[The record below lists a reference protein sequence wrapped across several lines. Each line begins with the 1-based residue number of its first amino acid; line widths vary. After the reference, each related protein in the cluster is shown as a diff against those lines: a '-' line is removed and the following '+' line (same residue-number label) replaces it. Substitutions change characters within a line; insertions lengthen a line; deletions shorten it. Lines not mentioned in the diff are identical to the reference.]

1 MLTFFFQKISKNFQ
15 HFIVYTEKYEEKKLM
30 FLHTRDY
37 NMNYHTFYEKNVDIF
52 VSRYFAY
59 SKKFIHGSLARQ
71 YFPVDNHTM
80 LTNPLH
86 CLRRDNL
93 TAKQFEL
100 ILHKN
105 C

>member
-1 MLTFFFQKISKNFQ
+1 MFPDTLLTARNS
-15 HFIVYTEKYEEKKLM
+15 YM
-30 FLHTRDY
+30 D
-37 NMNYHTFYEKNVDIF
+37 
-52 VSRYFAY
+52 
-59 SKKFIHGSLARQ
+59 GSLARQ